1 MTLSAPATRLLPII
15 ARRLHLV
22 LGMRSAGGR
31 KRPLLDLACKNP
43 LLMQSTALKH
53 APIVGNSAARA
64 TPMPSNSL
72 STSVLRF
79 EIED

>member
-1 MTLSAPATRLLPII
+1 
-15 ARRLHLV
+15 
-22 LGMRSAGGR
+22 
-31 KRPLLDLACKNP
+31 
-43 LLMQSTALKH
+43 MQSTALKH